1 MTEVEKMLIYE
12 YFFNYETRL
21 EESVDVWDIRA
32 TRRRLDSVD
41 HLEEIIAKE
50 RLIMFRSVRDDILLL
65 LKLDVY
71 NSP

>member
-41 HLEEIIAKE
+41 HL
-50 RLIMFRSVRDDILLL
+50 LL